1 LSETVVNFTL
11 FPFFLQKSNR
21 LERSLALDDEGTHF
35 VEVFVGQLLALWFVG
50 LLSDKSEEG
59 LDFALLV
66 NVHLTL

>member
-1 LSETVVNFTL
+1 
-11 FPFFLQKSNR
+11 
-21 LERSLALDDEGTHF
+21 LALDDEGTHF

-50 LLSDKSEEG
+50 LLSDKSEES